1 MSEVRIYRDI
11 PVPGRWQSF
20 WRRFR
25 THKAAMIGLLC
36 LTIITFMAIFAPLI
50 APYDPTLQFG
60 DALRMPPSWYQDGS
74 NDFLLGT
81 DDLGRDLLSRIIY
94 GSQLSLGLSAVVVI
108 LAAFFGIL
116 LGAIAGLSRGLI
128 EFIILRVVD
137 IILAVPSLLLA
148 IVIVA
153 IMGPGLPNA
162 IYAVVI
168 VLVPHFVRIVRAA
181 IKEEMAKDYVTAA
194 KLDGAGPIRL
204 FTHSIFPNI
213 LSPLIVQI
221 SLAFSTAIIDIAA
234 LGFLGLGAQPPNPEW
249 GTILSQSRDLIQL
262 APWVVT
268 TPGLA
273 ILITVL
279 SINLVGDGLRDAL
292 DPKENRS

>member
-1 MSEVRIYRDI
+1 
-11 PVPGRWQSF
+11 
-20 WRRFR
+20 
-25 THKAAMIGLLC
+25 
-36 LTIITFMAIFAPLI
+36 
-50 APYDPTLQFG
+50 
-60 DALRMPPSWYQDGS
+60 
-74 NDFLLGT
+74 
-81 DDLGRDLLSRIIY
+81 
-94 GSQLSLGLSAVVVI
+94 
-108 LAAFFGIL
+108 
-116 LGAIAGLSRGLI
+116 
-128 EFIILRVVD
+128 
-137 IILAVPSLLLA
+137 
-148 IVIVA
+148 
-153 IMGPGLPNA
+153 
-162 IYAVVI
+162 
-168 VLVPHFVRIVRAA
+168 
-181 IKEEMAKDYVTAA
+181 MAKDYVMAA
-194 KLDGAGPIRL
+194 KLDGASPARL

>member
-1 MSEVRIYRDI
+1 MNEIKIYRDI
-11 PVPGRWQSF
+11 PIPGRWQSF
-20 WRRFR
+20 WTRFR
-25 THKAAMIGLLC
+25 THKAAMVGLFC
-36 LTIITFMAIFAPLI
+36 LLIITIMAIFAPLI
-50 APYDPTLQFG
+50 APYDPTHQFG
-60 DALRMPPSWYQDGS
+60 DALRIPPSWYEQGV

-94 GSQLSLGLSAVVVI
+94 GSRLSLGLSAAVVAIATI
-108 LAAFFGIL
+108 LGIL
-116 LGAIAGLSRGLI
+116 LGAIAGLNRGII
-128 EFIILRVVD
+128 EFVILRIMDV
-137 IILAVPSLLLA
+137 ILAVPSLLLA
-148 IVIVA
+148 IVIIA

-181 IKEEMAKDYVTAA
+181 IKEEMAKDYVMAA
-194 KLDGAGPIRL
+194 KLDGASPARL